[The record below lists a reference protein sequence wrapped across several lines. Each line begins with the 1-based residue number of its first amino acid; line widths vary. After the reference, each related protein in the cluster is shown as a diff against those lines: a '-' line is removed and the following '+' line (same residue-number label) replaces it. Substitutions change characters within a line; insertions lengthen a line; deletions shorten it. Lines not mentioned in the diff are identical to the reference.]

1 MYQKKNNIFIIF
13 GIGLIGIIIG
23 FLIISSGRINQ
34 LISSVETGIP
44 KNNIRQEVIL
54 VIGEG
59 EGTIKTF
66 ETEFKEGMTAFDLL
80 KEKTG
85 EVDLT
90 LKFKTYDVGVFI
102 EVIGDKE
109 NGEDGKYWLYYVNGE
124 MSQVASDKQLL
135 VPGDKVEFKFEKSP
149 F

>member
-1 MYQKKNNIFIIF
+1 
-13 GIGLIGIIIG
+13 
-23 FLIISSGRINQ
+23 
-34 LISSVETGIP
+34 VETGIP

-54 VIGEG
+54 VIDEG

-85 EVDLT
+85 EIDLT

-102 EVIGDKE
+102 EAIGDKE